1 MYLQFKCTWIIKL
14 DNYYSNLIY
23 LFQVLHEHFHRS
35 VHVAFIIK
43 PENFWQKQRTS
54 LAKQK
59 KYNFEVKKIN
69 QY

>member
-1 MYLQFKCTWIIKL
+1 MYLPLALAVPLSTSYGNTISL
-14 DNYYSNLIY
+14 L
-23 LFQVLHEHFHRS
+23 QVLHEHFHRS

-59 KYNFEVKKIN
+59 KYNFEVGKI
-69 QY
+69 YF